1 MNNDSKI
8 FRSIVKGV
16 GASLP
21 KKIVTNKDLTMTV
34 DTSEEWI
41 EERTGIKE
49 RRKHLREK
57 QHLHLALRRLR
68 KPLIIRD

>member
-21 KKIVTNKDLTMTV
+21 KKIVTNKDLTMMV

-41 EERTGIKE
+41 DFFVS
-49 RRKHLREK
+49 LEK
-57 QHLHLALRRLR
+57 DM
-68 KPLIIRD
+68 KK